1 MRASLDFWDDQ
12 DDVYAVRLRRGE
24 KLYASLAAA
33 GSSDVVL
40 ALWRPSTVS
49 VTDLARQDLR
59 IRLSNRPGR
68 RERLGFTAPRDGWY
82 DLQVR
87 LTDST
92 PAPVAYRLSIVR
104 VR

>member
-1 MRASLDFWDDQ
+1 M
-12 DDVYAVRLRRGE
+12 
-24 KLYASLAAA
+24 
-33 GSSDVVL
+33 SSNDVVL
-40 ALWRPSTVS
+40 ALWRPSTMS

-68 RERLGFTAPRDGWY
+68 RERLAYTAPQDGWY

-87 LTDST
+87 LTAPTDM
-92 PAPVAYRLSIVR
+92 PVAYRLSIVR